1 MSSELQTKELQ
12 AKELLI
18 RDISDTA
25 CWAAW
30 YRAHETSRE
39 DAVFRDP
46 YALKLAGSRGAEI
59 ARKVKFSTKHS
70 WSWVARTYL
79 FDHLILEQIGLG
91 VDMVINLACGL
102 DTRPLRMNLPAHLQ
116 WVEVDLPGIL
126 DYKEA
131 LLAHEKSECRF
142 ERVRLD
148 LADVSARREL
158 FARLGARAKNVLI
171 LSEGLITYFTEDEV
185 KQFARDLAAQPSF
198 QRWLTD
204 LGTPA
209 LIKMLNQKMGKELA
223 EAGSPLKFGPAQG
236 PRFFEPLGWEPLK
249 ACSMLHCA
257 ERIKRLPWTMR
268 PWALFP
274 DTKGLKPNQPWSGA
288 VLLGRK

>member
-1 MSSELQTKELQ
+1 METKEP
-12 AKELLI
+12 LI

-30 YRAHETSRE
+30 YRAYETSRE

-46 YALKLAGSRGAEI
+46 FALKLAGERGKEI

-91 VDMVINLACGL
+91 VDMVVNLACGL
-102 DTRPLRMNLPAHLQ
+102 DTRPLRMCLPTHLQ
-116 WVEVDLPGIL
+116 WIEVDLPSVL

-131 LLAHEKSECRF
+131 LLGREKSECRF
-142 ERVRLD
+142 ERVRAD
-148 LADVSARREL
+148 LSDVNARREL
-158 FARLGARAKNVLI
+158 FARLGSRAKNVLI

-185 KQFARDLAAQPSF
+185 KQFALDLAAQPSF

-209 LIKMLNQKMGKELA
+209 LIKMLNEKMGKELA
-223 EAGSPLKFGPAQG
+223 AAGSPLKFGPEQG
-236 PRFFEPLGWEPLK
+236 PRFFEPYGWTPLK
-249 ACSMLHCA
+249 ASSMLHCA
-257 ERIKRLPWTMR
+257 EKIKRLPWMMR
-268 PWALFP
+268 PWALLP

>member
-1 MSSELQTKELQ
+1 LSVTESQNNKD
-12 AKELLI
+12 LLI
-18 RDISDTA
+18 RNISDTA

-30 YRAHETSRE
+30 YRANESNRE

-46 YALKLAGSRGAEI
+46 FALKLAGERGEEI

-79 FDHLILEQIGLG
+79 FDHMILEQIGLG

-102 DTRPLRMNLPAHLQ
+102 DTRPLRMNLPVHLQ
-116 WVEVDLPGIL
+116 WVEVDLPGML

-131 LLAHEKSECRF
+131 LLGNEKAQCRF
-142 ERVRLD
+142 ERVKLD

-158 FARLGARAKNVLI
+158 FARLGARAKNALI
-171 LSEGLITYFTEDEV
+171 LTEGLITYFTEDEV
-185 KQFARDLAAQPSF
+185 KEFARDLAAQASF

-209 LIKMLNQKMGKELA
+209 LIKMLNEKMGKELA
-223 EAGSPLKFGPAQG
+223 EAGSPLKFGPEEG
-236 PRFFEPLGWEPLK
+236 PRFFEPLGWKPLK
-249 ACSMLHCA
+249 ASSTLHCA
-257 ERIKRLPWTMR
+257 GKIKRLPWMMR
-268 PWALFP
+268 PWALMP
-274 DTKGLKPNQPWSGA
+274 DSQGCKPHQPWSGA